1 LPKTKQRQSKSKKTN
16 LFIFMSQYYDILGV
30 SKTASQDE
38 IKKAYRKMAH
48 QHHPDKNPNNPS
60 SEAKFKEVGNAYETL
75 SDPQKRANYD
85 RFGSSGAGGQSGM
98 GGFQA
103 DFGGF
108 DMGGFGGS
116 DMEDIINAFMGGGQR
131 RSAKHAPA
139 RQKGVDLETGIQI
152 DIFEAASGVTKNLK
166 IRHNVKCKTCDGLGH
181 PKDAQKVTCTTCS
194 GRCRVN
200 QRVQT
205 FFGMQMQ
212 EVICPDCEGT
222 GKGYDQKCG
231 VCKGK
236 GNVEEVENIEI
247 KIPCGVSVG
256 DRMRVAGKGQFG
268 YKNSEAGDLFVH
280 IEIRENAK
288 IKREG
293 INTFAFLELDFA
305 DFLVGKELEIETVW
319 GKHRIEIPTLTN
331 PQIPFVVKNMGMSQL
346 QKIEKKGNHIIN
358 FKIKMP
364 RYISGE
370 QKSILEN
377 LK

>member
-1 LPKTKQRQSKSKKTN
+1 
-16 LFIFMSQYYDILGV
+16 MSQYYEILGV

-38 IKKAYRKMAH
+38 IKKAYRKLAH
-48 QHHPDKNPNNPS
+48 QHHPDKNPDNPKA
-60 SEAKFKEVGNAYETL
+60 EAKFKEVGNAYETL

-85 RFGSSGAGGQSGM
+85 RFGSGGIGGSGGM
-98 GGFQA
+98 GGFQG

-108 DMGGFGGS
+108 NMDMSGFGGS
-116 DMEDIINAFMGGGQR
+116 DIEEMINAFMGGGGQR
-131 RSAKHAPA
+131 RTKQAPT
-139 RQKGVDLETGIQI
+139 RRKGVDLETGIQI

-166 IRHNVKCKTCDGLGH
+166 IRHNVKCKACDGVGH

-194 GRCRVN
+194 GKGRVN

-212 EVICPDCEGT
+212 EVVCPDCEGT
-222 GKGYDQKCG
+222 GKGYDRKCG

-236 GNVEEVENIEI
+236 GNVEEVENVEI
-247 KIPCGVSVG
+247 KIPCGISTG

-288 IKREG
+288 IRREE
-293 INTFAFLELDFA
+293 NTTFASVELGFA
-305 DFLVGKELEIETVW
+305 DFLLGKEIEIETVW
-319 GKHRIEIPTLTN
+319 GKHSAKIPALTN
-331 PQIPFVVKNMGMSQL
+331 PQVPFVIRNMGMPEL
-346 QKIEKKGNHIIN
+346 QKIDKKGNHIIN

-364 RYISGE
+364 KHISE
-370 QKSILEN
+370 NQKSSLEN
-377 LK
+377 LR